1 METRILIVDDDSSI
15 RRAVKGLLEDEG
27 YSVVTASNGEEAV
40 SMVDAEHF
48 DVLLLDIVL
57 PGMDGLE
64 VLDKVKQSRPKL
76 PVIMISGQATVDN
89 AIRATKLGAYDFL
102 EKPIV
107 SEKLLLVL
115 AHVLESEELK
125 RQSAKRYTMIGKST
139 VMQSLYREIEKAA
152 PSSARVLIRGESG
165 TGKELIARAIHEQSS
180 ISSHPFVTVN
190 CAAIPGELIESE
202 LFGHERG
209 AFTGA
214 AMKRDGKFL
223 LADKGTLFLDEIGDM
238 NIEAQSKLLRVLEE
252 GEVEPVGGKS
262 PIKVN
267 VRVLSATN
275 KNLEDDAEKG
285 DFRQDLL
292 FRINVIPISA
302 PPLRQ
307 RTGDIEILTKYF
319 IGSFCEENGKKVKD
333 VKQDAVR
340 KLEEYSW
347 PGNVRELKNCMERLA
362 IMVASDTITAKNVE
376 SLLPMTTRPSTEG
389 LSFQEQV
396 DDFEKRVIQET
407 LARTG
412 GNVKKTA
419 ELLKT
424 DRANLYRKIRKY
436 DLLVG
441 R

>member
-27 YSVVTASNGEEAV
+27 YSVETASNGEEAV

-64 VLDKVKQSRPKL
+64 VLEKAKQSRPKL

-115 AHVLESEELK
+115 THVLEREELK
-125 RQSAKRYTMIGKST
+125 RQSSRRYRMIGESSA
-139 VMQSLYREIEKAA
+139 MQDLLREIEKAA
-152 PSSARVLIRGESG
+152 PSNARVLIRGESG
-165 TGKELIARAIHEQSS
+165 TGKELIARAIHEQSPRA
-180 ISSHPFVTVN
+180 SHPFVTVN

-202 LFGHERG
+202 LFGHEKG

-214 AMKRDGKFL
+214 AMKREGKFL

-252 GEVEPVGGKS
+252 REVEPVGGKS
-262 PIKVN
+262 PIRVN

-275 KNLEDDAEKG
+275 KNLEDEVEKG
-285 DFRQDLL
+285 NFRQDLL
-292 FRINVIPISA
+292 FRVNVIPIFA

-307 RTGDIEILTKYF
+307 RTGDIEILTEYF
-319 IGSFCEENGKKVKD
+319 LESFCEENGKKMKGVEK
-333 VKQDAVR
+333 DAVR
-340 KLEEYSW
+340 KLKGYGW

-362 IMVASDTITAKNVE
+362 IMVASDTIAARDIE
-376 SLLPMTTRPSTEG
+376 LLLPITTRPTSEG

-396 DDFEKRVIQET
+396 DDFEKGVIQQT

-436 DLLVG
+436 DLLT
-441 R
+441 